1 MSSLFT
7 SSSRYIAVVFAS
19 VVIFGA
25 LFVTAYACLPGPTPE
40 RFDQL
45 WAASMWRAKERIASE
60 TEGPRILVFGGSDVY
75 FGISGMLMTQMTGIP
90 SFNMGTHGGNGVGLL
105 LNDAVSFARSGDIA
119 IIALLPTHLFHEK
132 ALVTSQAQGVDRWL
146 GNRYFFTASLREK
159 LLLLSHSKLV
169 DVFTIRNSPPEI
181 NYQYGYW
188 QLPPGE
194 HGDIKPIYATDET
207 TSRVLQQLEKLP
219 DRDQGLGLRAPPTRS
234 WALPDRLALPESYPA
249 LHPSIER
256 SLKRAIRD
264 MESRGVT
271 PFFTLTATAFANTP
285 YALTALVKTVG
296 EERFLIGAE
305 HLPIDAMYDTPF
317 HPSAIGREMVSR
329 KLASSLCQKIVC
341 RDL

>member
-1 MSSLFT
+1 MPMSSLFT
-7 SSSRYIAVVFAS
+7 SSSRYIAVVVAS
-19 VVIFGA
+19 VLIVGA

-169 DVFTIRNSPPEI
+169 DVF
-181 NYQYGYW
+181 
-188 QLPPGE
+188 
-194 HGDIKPIYATDET
+194 
-207 TSRVLQQLEKLP
+207 
-219 DRDQGLGLRAPPTRS
+219 
-234 WALPDRLALPESYPA
+234 
-249 LHPSIER
+249 
-256 SLKRAIRD
+256 
-264 MESRGVT
+264 
-271 PFFTLTATAFANTP
+271 
-285 YALTALVKTVG
+285 
-296 EERFLIGAE
+296 
-305 HLPIDAMYDTPF
+305 
-317 HPSAIGREMVSR
+317 
-329 KLASSLCQKIVC
+329 
-341 RDL
+341 